1 MIERLAIDANAAI
14 DLMRADRADPAPI
27 AEARAI
33 LLPLPVLGGLC
44 TGAF

>member
-14 DLMRADRADPAPI
+14 DLLRADRVDPAPI

-33 LLPLPVLGGLC
+33 HLPLPVLG
-44 TGAF
+44 